1 MRLATDF
8 SLHRPDVPVVPLLQ
22 FAAEAHDSG
31 GTPWERRFDSLVRA
45 GAELFDLSDL
55 DRADLVVIPTDW
67 YWVRGSSWASRPDR
81 GLARR
86 LRTLHDL
93 ARQANTPTA
102 VIFTGDRSCDRVE
115 LPGAHVFREGPF
127 RSRLSPF
134 DHPMPAFAE
143 DLLEAH
149 CEGQIVERTR
159 ETRPVVGFCGLASSR
174 SSFDRMA
181 RLVLYR
187 LVVAARE
194 RRIDPSPY
202 LGELMRRDAL
212 EQLERSDRVD
222 TNFVIRDSSVFF
234 RDAASAAELI
244 DVRQEYVDNLISSD
258 YVLCIRGS
266 GNYSYRLYETL
277 SMGRIPVI
285 IDTDL
290 ALPFP
295 EEIPWRE
302 VCVWVPEQERHH
314 LGEFIAEHHDR
325 LSDEEFAAAQHRARR
340 VWVEHLSPVGYFS
353 RLADLVAAR

>member
-8 SLHRPDVPVVPLLQ
+8 SVHRPDVPVVPLLQ
-22 FAAEAHDSG
+22 FAAEGHDTG
-31 GTPWERRFDSLVRA
+31 ETPWERRFEPLVRA
-45 GAELFDLSDL
+45 GAEHFELTDL

-86 LRTLHDL
+86 LRTLHEL
-93 ARQANTPTA
+93 ARDAGTPTA
-102 VIFTGDRSCDRVE
+102 VFFTGDRSCDRVG
-115 LPGAHVFREGPF
+115 LPGAHVFREGAF
-127 RSRLSPF
+127 RSRLTPF

-143 DLLEAH
+143 DLLAAYCGGH
-149 CEGQIVERTR
+149 IVERER
-159 ETRPVVGFCGLASSR
+159 EDRPVVGFCGLASSR
-174 SSFDRMA
+174 SPFDRA
-181 RLVLYR
+181 VRLVLYR

-202 LGELMRRDAL
+202 LGELMRHDAL
-212 EQLERSDRVD
+212 EQLERSDRVA
-222 TNFVIRDSSVFF
+222 TNFVLRDSSVFF
-234 RDAASAAELI
+234 RDASAAELT

-266 GNYSYRLYETL
+266 GNYSFRLYETL

-285 IDTDL
+285 VDTDL
-290 ALPFP
+290 ALPLP

-302 VCVWVPEQERHH
+302 VCVWVPKQERHH
-314 LGEFIAEHHDR
+314 IGELIAERHDR
-325 LSDEEFAAAQHRARR
+325 LSDEEFVAAQHRARR